1 MKLPHR
7 RQFLHLAVSAA
18 ALPSVVRIA
27 RAQGYPAR
35 PVQMIVPFAP
45 SGSIDIIARLMG
57 QWLSEHL
64 GQQFVID
71 NRPGGGGNAG
81 TEAVVRAHADG
92 YTLLLATAAN
102 ALGPALYP
110 NLKYDF
116 IRDTAPVAGVA
127 YVPIVMVVG
136 PSSPL
141 KTVADFVAYAKAN
154 PIQATIGTT
163 FAGSPVFMA
172 AALFKT
178 MTGLQAPLAQHS
190 SAAAGIA
197 DLLAGKVQ
205 THFAGAGAVTEDI
218 RSGKLRALGV
228 TTLTRFE
235 FLPDV
240 PPIADTV
247 PGYEA
252 SSWVGIVAPRGAP
265 AEVVET
271 LNREINAGL
280 IDATVKTRMREIGHV
295 PMPMG
300 AVDFGKFIVEETEKW
315 GKVIRALN
323 IKAG

>member
-1 MKLPHR
+1 
-7 RQFLHLAVSAA
+7 
-18 ALPSVVRIA
+18 VVI
-27 RAQGYPAR
+27 GSAR
-35 PVQMIVPFAP
+35 PFNVENRTG
-45 SGSIDIIARLMG
+45 SGSA
-57 QWLSEHL
+57 
-64 GQQFVID
+64 V
-71 NRPGGGGNAG
+71 A
-81 TEAVVRAHADG
+81 TEAVVRAPADG
-92 YTLLLATAAN
+92 YTLLFATAAN

-127 YVPIVMVVG
+127 FVPIVMVVG

-154 PIQATIGTT
+154 PTQATIGTT

-172 AALFKT
+172 SALFKA
-178 MTGLQAPLAQHS
+178 MTGLQAPLVQHS
-190 SAAAGIA
+190 SDATGIA

-235 FLPDV
+235 LLPDV
-240 PPIADTV
+240 PPIADAV

-252 SSWVGIVAPRGAP
+252 SSWVGFVAPRGAP
-265 AEVVET
+265 AEIVET

-280 IDATVKTRMREIGHV
+280 IEAKVKARMREIGHV

-300 AVDFGKFIVEETEKW
+300 AVEFGKFIGAETEKW
-315 GKVIRALN
+315 GKVIRAAN
-323 IKAG
+323 IRPE